1 MKAIINNTDLS
12 NHHVIEK
19 VYFEDQE
26 TKKDVEIIDYYED
39 QVKGQLFMSLYSPL
53 FSENQQKIYIRDN
66 KLIIIVSEIIH
77 SVSKTTYV
85 SDWQNYSQQ
94 SYIRMR
100 NISLF
105 LPGDNF
111 YLLRHFLIPE
121 KFLLN
126 IIIGKVIDN

>member
-12 NHHVIEK
+12 HHHVIDK

-26 TKKDVEIIDYYED
+26 AQNDVEIIEYCEE
-39 QVKGQLFMSLYSPL
+39 QVKGEVFLSLYSPL
-53 FSENQQKIYIRDN
+53 FSENHQKIYIRDN

-77 SVSKTTYV
+77 SLPKTTYI

-94 SYIRMR
+94 SYVRMR

-121 KFLLN
+121 RFLLN

>member
-12 NHHVIEK
+12 NHHLIEK

-26 TKKDVEIIDYYED
+26 AKNNVEIIDYYED
-39 QVKGQLFMSLYSPL
+39 QVKGQVFMSLYSPL
-53 FSENQQKIYIRDN
+53 FSENQQKIYIREN

-77 SVSKTTYV
+77 SLSKTTYV

-100 NISLF
+100 NISLL

-126 IIIGKVIDN
+126 IIIGKAIDN